1 MEISAQAVK
10 ELREKTGAGL
20 MECKNALKET
30 SGDLDK
36 AIKFLKEKGTI
47 KAAGKS
53 GRATKEGI
61 ICVAIAEDMSQGVLV
76 EINSETDFV
85 ARTDDFISATQDITE
100 HILKSDAKSSSDLS
114 QTIKDE
120 VKALIARLGENMG
133 IGQMAR
139 IKNTSNGYLRSYIH
153 QGGKIAVL
161 LLSESTKKEIC
172 SDPVFLNLTK
182 DISMHIAA
190 MNPSGLSKDDID
202 PKIIQE
208 QKEIFMTQ
216 AKESGKPDNIIEKI
230 VTGKLNQ
237 FLKEIVLLEQPFV
250 KDPKQS
256 IQKYVDAESKKLNDS
271 IKIIQFIRFK
281 VGE

>member
-30 SGDLDK
+30 SGDPEK

-61 ICVAIAEDMSQGVLV
+61 ICVAVADDMSQGVLV
-76 EINSETDFV
+76 EINCETDFV
-85 ARTDDFISATQDITE
+85 ARTDDFISATQEITE

-114 QTIKDE
+114 QAIQDE
-120 VKALIARLGENMG
+120 VKALIVRLGENMG

-139 IKNTSNGYLRSYIH
+139 IKNTSNGYLTSYIH

-161 LLSESTKKEIC
+161 LLSESTKKEIF
-172 SDPVFLNLTK
+172 SDSVFLNLTK
-182 DISMHIAA
+182 DVCMHIAA

-216 AKESGKPDNIIEKI
+216 AKESGKPENIIEKI

-237 FLKEIVLLEQPFV
+237 FLKEIVLLEQAFV

-256 IQKYVDAESKKLNDS
+256 IQKYVDAESKKLKDT
-271 IKIIQFIRFK
+271 IKITQFIRFK

>member
-1 MEISAQAVK
+1 MEISAQEVK

-20 MECKNALKET
+20 MECKKALKEN
-30 SGDLDK
+30 SGDSDK
-36 AIKFLKEKGTI
+36 AIKFLKEKGMI

-61 ICVAIAEDMSQGVLV
+61 ICIAIADDMSQGVLV
-76 EINSETDFV
+76 EINCETDFV
-85 ARTDDFISATQDITE
+85 ARNDDFISACQEIAQ
-100 HILKSDAKSSSDLS
+100 HILKTEAQSSSDLP
-114 QTIKDE
+114 QDIQDE
-120 VKALIARLGENMG
+120 VKGLIIRLGENMG

-139 IKNTSNGYLRSYIH
+139 MKNTSTGYLSSYIH

-161 LLSESTKKEIC
+161 LHTESAKKEIR
-172 SDPVFLNLTK
+172 SDPRFLSLTK

-190 MNPSGLSKDDID
+190 MNPTGLSKDDID
-202 PKIIQE
+202 PKILEE
-208 QKEIFMTQ
+208 QKEIFTTQ
-216 AKESGKPDNIIEKI
+216 AKESGKPDNIIEKM

-256 IQKYVDAESKKLNDS
+256 IQKYTDEESKKLNDTIE
-271 IKIIQFIRFK
+271 IKQFIRYK